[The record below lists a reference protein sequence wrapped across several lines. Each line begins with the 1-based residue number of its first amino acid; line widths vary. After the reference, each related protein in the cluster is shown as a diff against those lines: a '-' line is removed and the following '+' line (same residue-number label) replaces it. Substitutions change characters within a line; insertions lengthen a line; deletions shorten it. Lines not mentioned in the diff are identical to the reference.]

1 MNFNSIIK
9 QVAQLQATIEGQA
22 VKNLDRFI
30 KQGALISQAKELNKE
45 LPKDSRLS
53 RDEFSELFGFGKSH
67 ISDLIKVHKERE
79 QLGAYTDGLKDG
91 DSATLSGF
99 IAFLRGAKEDKP
111 KALLTVTRAKDEDGE
126 NGATMRYMDNGEFK
140 INGST
145 ELLEEVLFLCQKELD
160 SRKATSVEIELIEKV
175 VA

>member
-30 KQGALISQAKELNKE
+30 KQGALISQAKELNKG
-45 LPKDSRLS
+45 LPKDKRLN
-53 RDEFSELFGFGKSH
+53 RDDFAKLFGFGKSH
-67 ISDLIKVHKERE
+67 ISDLIKVYKGKERLSE
-79 QLGAYTDGLKDG
+79 YLEVIDGVG
-91 DSATLSGF
+91 VATLSGF

-160 SRKATSVEIELIEKV
+160 SRKVTSVEIELIEKV